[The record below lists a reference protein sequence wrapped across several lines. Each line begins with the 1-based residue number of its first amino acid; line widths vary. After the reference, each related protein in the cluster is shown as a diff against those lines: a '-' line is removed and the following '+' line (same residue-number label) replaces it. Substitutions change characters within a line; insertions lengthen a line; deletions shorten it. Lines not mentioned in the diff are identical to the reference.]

1 MDNCDIDRVEFLK
14 AISKVNSVETMR
26 RENQPIFFSS
36 KRRNWDFFPHI
47 FLYFFP
53 KEEIIPYTNRLAD
66 FLMKVYSQIF
76 KKFPFFFA
84 QRISQTN

>member
-53 KEEIIPYTNRLAD
+53 KEDLILYSSFSRFLNEGLFAD
-66 FLMKVYSQIF
+66 FR
-76 KKFPFFFA
+76 FFA
-84 QRISQTN
+84 QKISQTNCW